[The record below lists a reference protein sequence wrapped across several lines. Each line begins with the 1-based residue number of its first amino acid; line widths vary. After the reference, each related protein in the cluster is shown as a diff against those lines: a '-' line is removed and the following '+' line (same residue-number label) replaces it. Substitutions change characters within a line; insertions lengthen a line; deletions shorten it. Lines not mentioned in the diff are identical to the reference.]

1 MRIFRAKL
9 EANRKSNQS
18 PVDRKCRIKQD
29 VDWPAGVSE
38 TATIEVENRKK
49 RKENLSDY
57 LRLGRT
63 VRKPATDGNERKI
76 DPYIGICPPDDRGTL
91 K

>member
-49 RKENLSDY
+49 KKGKPI
-57 LRLGRT
+57 RLLEAR
-63 VRKPATDGNERKI
+63 
-76 DPYIGICPPDDRGTL
+76 PDR
-91 K
+91 